1 MFTPLV
7 KMTNQFSMPTQ
18 ASTVNNTSNSAES
31 ANNATATFRDIDTS
45 SIDNSDKQNQ
55 QLAEA
60 MAKATE
66 NKDSGS
72 TNDSEQK
79 ALSDERCKELFGNDC
94 DLIGAIADLNEYVYR
109 YKEGATEIDPNATPD
124 EVHVGPIA
132 QELKANPVTEACVE
146 EDPLSGY
153 LKVDTKQLSLA
164 EMSILSA
171 MAKRI
176 EDIEKYLKE
185 LKA

>member
-18 ASTVNNTSNSAES
+18 ASTVKNTSSAES

-45 SIDNSDKQNQ
+45 SKVDKQNQ

-176 EDIEKYLKE
+176 EDIEKE